1 MHATAAQEGIILRK
15 AAKKSLMDLYGHSFH
30 TSFTHIHIHMGSN
43 IYATAAQGR
52 MVLLRDCKKS
62 FMDLVALFIG
72 QFTKLVER
80 ANDERSDGSSD
91 ASKCLVHFFRV
102 YSSLLQK
109 DRKEQTELFV
119 NQREDPA
126 LAVFLKKIDTCIY
139 I

>member
-1 MHATAAQEGIILRK
+1 
-15 AAKKSLMDLYGHSFH
+15 
-30 TSFTHIHIHMGSN
+30 
-43 IYATAAQGR
+43 

-109 DRKEQTELFV
+109 DRKEQTELFE
-119 NQREDPA
+119 NQRKDFFGCLRDSLLE
-126 LAVFLKKIDTCIY
+126 LSCVYVQNRISMRF
-139 I
+139 